1 VTVPSVPDPR
11 LDRGALERII
21 QRAAELQAGER
32 EIGEGLTDAELL
44 ALGREVGIPE
54 RYLHQAL
61 LEERSRSA
69 IHAEPGLLAW
79 IAGPALVASGRVIAK
94 PRALVETTLSRWM
107 AEGESLQVKRRFGAQ
122 LEWEPQQGAF
132 ASLKRAFRT
141 GGRRYILARARGVS
155 GSLTEVEP
163 GRTYVQL
170 VADLGNLLSDNL
182 IGATVVS
189 LAGLAATGIGLAI
202 GVLTVVAAIPATV
215 SLPAGAVVARRQRR
229 RATEAH
235 DALEQVLDRLEHGD
249 LEPHRTVPGARRDPL
264 LRVADEIR
272 GLIAAEREKKR

>member
-1 VTVPSVPDPR
+1 
-11 LDRGALERII
+11 
-21 QRAAELQAGER
+21 
-32 EIGEGLTDAELL
+32 
-44 ALGREVGIPE
+44 
-54 RYLHQAL
+54 
-61 LEERSRSA
+61 
-69 IHAEPGLLAW
+69 
-79 IAGPALVASGRVIAK
+79 
-94 PRALVETTLSRWM
+94 
-107 AEGESLQVKRRFGAQ
+107 
-122 LEWEPQQGAF
+122 
-132 ASLKRAFRT
+132 
-141 GGRRYILARARGVS
+141 
-155 GSLTEVEP
+155 
-163 GRTYVQL
+163 VQL